1 MLFLVIHS
9 NAKTLQDLIKDNFKK
24 ISDKTT
30 KIAFNR
36 FMKYLYDKLKSV
48 HDSLYAHTEI
58 LKTIT
63 DTRRRLDKAL
73 ICVILGSYS
82 PRER

>member
-1 MLFLVIHS
+1 
-9 NAKTLQDLIKDNFKK
+9 
-24 ISDKTT
+24 
-30 KIAFNR
+30 
-36 FMKYLYDKLKSV
+36 MKYLYDKLKSV
-48 HDSLYAHTEI
+48 HDSLYAYTEI